1 MKGVASMD
9 YSVCFSPTM
18 QDKKQDGVAGRAVD
32 YRWVVVWVV
41 VVVVVVTKPVVY
53 PTSSLITQH

>member
-1 MKGVASMD
+1 MD

-32 YRWVVVWVV
+32 YRCVVVMVVEVV
-41 VVVVVVTKPVVY
+41 VVLVTKPVVY
-53 PTSSLITQH
+53 QTSSLIAQH